1 MAGWQMPQVRIDRS
15 DASRIR
21 NEAMM
26 EPTQRQAA
34 ARTLLQDALIKELL
48 DEYEKNEVDAAVNA
62 VAGAE
67 YPRNE
72 ALANVRAIRR
82 LRDALEIA
90 ANSGTREERP
100 SSRAPA

>member
-1 MAGWQMPQVRIDRS
+1 
-15 DASRIR
+15 
-21 NEAMM
+21 M
-26 EPTQRQAA
+26 EPTEKQAA
-34 ARTLLQDALIKELL
+34 ARTLLQDKLVTELL
-48 DEYEKNEVDAAVNA
+48 ADLERNEVDAAVMA
-62 VAGAE
+62 DPRGVE
-67 YPRNE
+67 FRNE

>member
-1 MAGWQMPQVRIDRS
+1 
-15 DASRIR
+15 
-21 NEAMM
+21 M

-34 ARTLLQDALIKELL
+34 ARTLLADDLIRGLL
-48 DEYEKNEVDAAVNA
+48 DEYEKNEMDVAVESLPGA
-62 VAGAE
+62 VE
-67 YPRNE
+67 IRTQ

>member
-1 MAGWQMPQVRIDRS
+1 
-15 DASRIR
+15 
-21 NEAMM
+21 MM

-34 ARTLLQDALIKELL
+34 ARTLLQDNLIGELL
-48 DEYEKNEVDAAVNA
+48 EELEKNGVDAAVNA
-62 VAGAE
+62 VPGAHDF
-67 YPRNE
+67 RNE
-72 ALANVRAIRR
+72 ALADVRAIRR

>member
-1 MAGWQMPQVRIDRS
+1 MT
-15 DASRIR
+15 
-21 NEAMM
+21 M
-26 EPTQRQAA
+26 EPTEKQAA
-34 ARTLLQDALIKELL
+34 ARTMLQDKLVAELL
-48 DEYEKNEVDAAVNA
+48 DEYERNEVDAAVMA
-62 VAGAE
+62 VPGADHF
-67 YPRNE
+67 RNE

>member
-1 MAGWQMPQVRIDRS
+1 MS
-15 DASRIR
+15 
-21 NEAMM
+21 M
-26 EPTQRQAA
+26 EPTQKQAA
-34 ARTLLQDALIKELL
+34 ARTLLQDDLIRQLL
-48 DEYEKNEVDAAVNA
+48 DEYEKNEMDVAVESLPGA
-62 VAGAE
+62 VE
-67 YPRNE
+67 IRTQ

>member
-1 MAGWQMPQVRIDRS
+1 MS
-15 DASRIR
+15 
-21 NEAMM
+21 M
-26 EPTQRQAA
+26 EPTEKQAA
-34 ARTLLQDALIKELL
+34 ARTLLQDRLVTELL
-48 DEYEKNEVDAAVNA
+48 ADLERNEVDAAVMA
-62 VAGAE
+62 VPGAHDF
-67 YPRNE
+67 RTE